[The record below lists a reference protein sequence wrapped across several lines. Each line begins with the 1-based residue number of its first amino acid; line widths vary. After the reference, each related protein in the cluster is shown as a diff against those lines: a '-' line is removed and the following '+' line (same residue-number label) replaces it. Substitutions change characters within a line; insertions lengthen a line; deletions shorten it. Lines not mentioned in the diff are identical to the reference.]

1 MLLKELNK
9 MNNDTL
15 AKILTCVLI
24 VLMTLL
30 IWTVKDTKAAVV
42 HLGNDV
48 TDLKVAVGKL
58 EVILNYE
65 QEIKGN

>member
-1 MLLKELNK
+1 

-15 AKILTCVLI
+15 AKILTGVLI

-30 IWTVKDTKAAVV
+30 IWTVKDTKAAVI

-48 TDLKVAVGKL
+48 KTVNEAGF
-58 EVILNYE
+58 
-65 QEIKGN
+65 EIKFIPFWQWAQ